1 MENNILLDVQDLVT
15 QFKLDDGILTA
26 VDHVSFSIHRGE
38 TLGVVGESGCGKSV
52 TAFSI
57 LNLV

>member
-38 TLGVVGESGCGKSV
+38 TLGVVAESGCGKSV
-52 TAFSI
+52 TAF
-57 LNLV
+57 